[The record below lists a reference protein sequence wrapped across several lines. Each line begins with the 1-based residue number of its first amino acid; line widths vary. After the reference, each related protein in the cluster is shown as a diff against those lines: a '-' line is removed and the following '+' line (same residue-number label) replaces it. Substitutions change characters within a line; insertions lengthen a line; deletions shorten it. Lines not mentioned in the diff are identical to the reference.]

1 MVYSPSFP
9 KYWAVAACACL
20 CVSACNPITLGVG
33 AGATVGAA
41 ATEDRGVG
49 GVYSDTKIRS
59 QINYRWL
66 QGASILMDRVDLS
79 VQDGQ
84 VLLTGVVESDELKN
98 KAADLIQD
106 VPGITRIINDIQVG
120 VPQNF
125 ADYSRDAWITTKLKT
140 NLLLDKEVLSRN
152 YSVRTVGQVVY
163 LMGTAKD
170 SAELARVI
178 DHASSI
184 AGVKRVVNYT
194 AQKSFEE

>member
-1 MVYSPSFP
+1 M
-9 KYWAVAACACL
+9 
-20 CVSACNPITLGVG
+20 TLGVG
-33 AGATVGAA
+33 AGATVGVAA
-41 ATEDRGVG
+41 AEDRGVG

-84 VLLTGVVESDELKN
+84 VLLTGVVESDELKE
-98 KAADLIQD
+98 KAEALITD
-106 VPGITRIINDIQVG
+106 VSGITRIINDIQVG
-120 VPQNF
+120 VPQTF

-140 NLLLDKEVLSRN
+140 NLLLDKEVASRN

-178 DHASSI
+178 DHASAIS
-184 AGVKRVVNYT
+184 GVKHVVNYT
-194 AQKSFEE
+194 AQKSFGE